1 MGVVEYGSRTV
12 LYREIEG
19 NTTGQTI
26 VDFIEVLAADANPE
40 CPTVVVLDRASVHT
54 CSAVNQQRKRWQDLG
69 LIIVHLPAYSPEL
82 NDMEPE
88 WRHLKYQEL
97 PERHYQNKTDLR
109 RAVGEANWGIMM
121 QSTTDSY
128 LSSRRWGGRGC
139 PARGKRPL
147 AWRGRGA
154 GRPA

>member
-1 MGVVEYGSRTV
+1 MPAADPGQAVQQPLRVPTSKARGIRARLNLMGVVEYGSRTV

-109 RAVGEANWGIMM
+109 RAVGEANWGI
-121 QSTTDSY
+121 
-128 LSSRRWGGRGC
+128 
-139 PARGKRPL
+139 AI
-147 AWRGRGA
+147 
-154 GRPA
+154 